1 MSLSSASSSAMLVNA
16 AREGPDQSKPGRTS
30 TLSIQRLEVASVGDA
45 VVVRWAQ
52 SVKIDAESFAATMRA
67 LSYCGAPAILCLRGD
82 AFDLEGSGTKEIE
95 SSILMTLV
103 ACARIDAD
111 ALALVDDHSAL
122 TMCCATTT
130 ASDRSGASRADAV
143 EMSLLRGMKL
153 IPPREIDHVL
163 CKADSVVSH
172 DPIATG
178 RGREL
183 LTISTSVLLAAT
195 PMSIGS
201 GTVVTLAWD
210 GRGQAALIE
219 LDDPRTLNALTDELV
234 RSLAEKVSFA
244 LASRTVRALVLQ
256 ASGPH
261 FCTGGRYEKK
271 QLTRAPLPWWL
282 KARGI
287 CGTGHVFDRV
297 RTAPVLSFSVLHGSS
312 IGGGLLLGL
321 AADHRVA
328 TKHAAFRLGVAPYG
342 LSPVVMATKVLP
354 LLVGG
359 SYATR
364 MYVED
369 LMVDSKLATE
379 SDVAHHLF
387 TDSRIAR
394 QFVET
399 SARAGSHSF
408 ASPSM
413 AIARHGRHHCQETL
427 LDIEAG

>member
-1 MSLSSASSSAMLVNA
+1 
-16 AREGPDQSKPGRTS
+16 
-30 TLSIQRLEVASVGDA
+30 
-45 VVVRWAQ
+45 
-52 SVKIDAESFAATMRA
+52 
-67 LSYCGAPAILCLRGD
+67 
-82 AFDLEGSGTKEIE
+82 
-95 SSILMTLV
+95 MTLV

-153 IPPREIDHVL
+153 IPPREIDHAL
-163 CKADSVVSH
+163 CKAGSVVLH
-172 DPIATG
+172 DPILTNATG

-183 LTISTSVLLAAT
+183 LTTSTSVLLAGT

-201 GTVVTLAWD
+201 STVVTLAWD

-271 QLTRAPLPWWL
+271 QLTQAPPPWWL
-282 KARGI
+282 KARDI
-287 CGTGHVFDRV
+287 CGTGYVFDRV
-297 RTAPVLSFSVLHGSS
+297 RTASVLSFSVLHGSS

-342 LSPVVMATKVLP
+342 LSPVVMATKVLQ

-379 SDVAHHLF
+379 SDVAHYLF
-387 TDSRIAR
+387 TDSRTAR
-394 QFVET
+394 SFVET

-413 AIARHGRHHCQETL
+413 TIARHGRHHCQETL

>member
-1 MSLSSASSSAMLVNA
+1 MSLSSSSSSILLVNA

-52 SVKIDAESFAATMRA
+52 SVTIDAESFAATMRA
-67 LSYCGAPAILCLRGD
+67 LSYCGAPAILCLQGD

-143 EMSLLRGMKL
+143 EMSLLRGTKL
-153 IPPREIDHVL
+153 IPSREIDHAL
-163 CKADSVVSH
+163 CKAGSVVLH
-172 DPIATG
+172 DPILTNATG
-178 RGREL
+178 RACEL
-183 LTISTSVLLAAT
+183 LMISTSVLLAAT

-201 GTVVTLAWD
+201 STLVTLAWD

-271 QLTRAPLPWWL
+271 QLPRAPLPWWL

-297 RTAPVLSFSVLHGSS
+297 RTTPVLSFSVLHGSS

-328 TKHAAFRLGVAPYG
+328 T
-342 LSPVVMATKVLP
+342 
-354 LLVGG
+354 
-359 SYATR
+359 
-364 MYVED
+364 
-369 LMVDSKLATE
+369 
-379 SDVAHHLF
+379 
-387 TDSRIAR
+387 
-394 QFVET
+394 
-399 SARAGSHSF
+399 
-408 ASPSM
+408 
-413 AIARHGRHHCQETL
+413 
-427 LDIEAG
+427 